1 MNDAAM
7 FERPAEA
14 YDRFVG
20 RYSRALAQRL
30 IAAAGVRAGD
40 RALDVGCGP
49 GGLTGELVTLLGAGN
64 VAAADPSTPFAEACA
79 RRTGVDVKTA
89 AAEALPYETG
99 AFDHV
104 LSQLVVNFLR
114 DAPAGL
120 HEMVRVSRPG
130 GVVSAAVWDYRG
142 GMTMMRRFWD
152 SVVALDPAG
161 ADRDEG
167 RKMRFATPEELRE
180 LWSSRLHDVT
190 ITEAVVSAGYDGF
203 EDLWAP
209 FEQGIG
215 PAGTYVAEL
224 QDRAPLKAEFR
235 RRLDVGDAP
244 FTLTAR
250 AWIAVGTT
258 RPRSA

>member
-1 MNDAAM
+1 M
-7 FERPAEA
+7 FERPADA

-20 RYSRALAQRL
+20 RYSRALGQKL
-30 IAAAGVRAGD
+30 IAAAGVQPGD

-49 GGLTGELVTLLGAGN
+49 GGLTSELVTLLGAGN
-64 VAAADPSTPFAEACA
+64 VAAADPSPPFAEACA

-89 AAEALPYETG
+89 SAEKLPYEDG

-114 DAPAGL
+114 DADAGL
-120 HEMVRVSRPG
+120 REMARVTRPG

-142 GMTMMRRFWD
+142 EMTMLRRFWD
-152 SVVALDPAG
+152 AVVALDPAG
-161 ADRDEG
+161 VDRDEG
-167 RKMRFATPEELRE
+167 TTMRFATPEELHE
-180 LWSSRLHDVT
+180 LWSSELHDVAVT
-190 ITEAVVSAGYDGF
+190 DAVVSASYDGF

-209 FEQGIG
+209 FEKGIG
-215 PAGTYVAEL
+215 PAGAYVVGLSDHA
-224 QDRAPLKAEFR
+224 ALKAEFR